1 MIKLLLLFS
10 AMNLAYSAQNDQLI
24 GSWGPNVRPTGKQ
37 SPNEQSTENTS
48 PDKEILNG
56 WMVKVKYHKYF
67 RYHYGFFIEPRVFLT
82 SSWNVDSI
90 SDIKSID
97 VSNDL
102 HNSWPDNRSLHVDF
116 QNIYFGME
124 LSKRPNNSQR
134 DCAVLITDQPVIPA
148 FKITENTFIEVVSDI
163 NDVNLTKCFI
173 QASNTSTMSFY
184 DCHLENAGTLS
195 NTDRFFECSVDGGQK
210 DVSLD

>member
-1 MIKLLLLFS
+1 
-10 AMNLAYSAQNDQLI
+10 
-24 GSWGPNVRPTGKQ
+24 
-37 SPNEQSTENTS
+37 
-48 PDKEILNG
+48 
-56 WMVKVKYHKYF
+56 
-67 RYHYGFFIEPRVFLT
+67 
-82 SSWNVDSI
+82 
-90 SDIKSID
+90 
-97 VSNDL
+97 
-102 HNSWPDNRSLHVDF
+102 
-116 QNIYFGME
+116 ME

-210 DVSLD
+210 DVSIRLNNFQNNSYSVCRLLCFKRKSFFLRLSRKCCSLF